1 MFNLTVATSSQADA
15 GLVAPI
21 VMLVIL
27 ITVIAGIWRVFSKA
41 GQPGWGVLIPIYNV
55 YLMCKIAQRPGWW
68 LLLMFVPIVN
78 LIIAITLSIGIARN
92 FGKGAGF
99 GLGLAFL
106 GFIFYPI
113 LGFSGARYLSSTGFG
128 ASQDALQQAA

>member
-1 MFNLTVATSSQADA
+1 MLNLTVATSSQADA

-21 VMLVIL
+21 VMLAIL
-27 ITVIAGIWRVFSKA
+27 ITVIAGIWRVYSKA

-55 YLMCKIAQRPGWW
+55 YLMCKIAHRPGWW

-113 LGFSGARYLSSTGFG
+113 LGFGGAQYLSSTGLG

>member
-1 MFNLTVATSSQADA
+1 MLNLTIATSSQADA

-21 VMLVIL
+21 VMLAIL

-41 GQPGWGVLIPIYNV
+41 DQPGWGVLIPIYNV
-55 YLMCKIAQRPGWW
+55 YLMCKIAGRPGWW
-68 LLLMFVPIVN
+68 VLLMFIPVVN

-113 LGFSGARYLSSTGFG
+113 LGFSGAQYLSSTGFG
-128 ASQDALQQAA
+128 ASQDAMQRAA

>member
-21 VMLVIL
+21 VMLAIF
-27 ITVIAGIWRVFSKA
+27 ITVIAGIWRVYSKA
-41 GQPGWGVLIPIYNV
+41 GQPGWGVLIPIYNI
-55 YLMCKIAQRPGWW
+55 YLMCKIARRPGWW
-68 LLLMFVPIVN
+68 LLLMFIPVVN

-113 LGFSGARYLSSTGFG
+113 LGFGGAQYLSSTGLG
-128 ASQDALQQAA
+128 ASEDALQQAA